1 MHVLGLAT
9 GPGVPAD
16 PLADRLA
23 ADLPGSVAVLERSA
37 DAGAEHTRFELGPGG
52 TTTRRPDGD
61 LQRALDDLARDH
73 DHAVLVG
80 FADTSVPHVVVGD
93 ADAETALVR
102 AATPDDL
109 DSETVVRALD
119 DYDEHESLESLVA
132 EVTRASSAE
141 YAGAVA
147 TFTGIVREREHPD
160 DDRTESLTFEKYE
173 GVAAER
179 LARIRDELEA
189 RDGVHEVRLHHRT
202 GRIAAGDDIVFVV
215 VLAGHRREAFET
227 VEDGIDR
234 LKDEVPIFKKELTVE
249 DEFWTHERD
258 E

>member
-23 ADLPGSVAVLERSA
+23 ADLPGTVAVVERSA
-37 DAGAEHTRFELGPGG
+37 GAGGDPTRYELGPEGS
-52 TTTRRPDGD
+52 TVSRPGGD
-61 LQRALDDLARDH
+61 LLGALDDLARDH
-73 DHAVLVG
+73 DYAVLVG
-80 FADTSVPHVVVGD
+80 FADVSVPHVVVGD

-102 AATPDDL
+102 VSTPEEV
-109 DSETVVRALD
+109 ETDAVVRALAD
-119 DYDEHESLESLVA
+119 RDEHESRQSLVA
-132 EVTRASSAE
+132 EVTRAPSAE
-141 YAGAVA
+141 FAGAVA
-147 TFTGIVREREHPD
+147 TFTGIVREREGPG

-202 GRIAAGDDIVFVV
+202 GRIEAGADIVFVV

-227 VEDGIDR
+227 VADGIDR

-249 DEFWTHERD
+249 DEFWTHERG

>member
-16 PLADRLA
+16 AVADRLT

-37 DAGAEHTRFELGPGG
+37 DAGGERTRYELGPDG
-52 TTTRRPDGD
+52 TTVSRPNGD
-61 LQRALDDLARDH
+61 FLGALDDLARDH
-73 DHAVLVG
+73 DYAVLVG
-80 FADTSVPHVVVGD
+80 FADVNVPHVVVGD

-102 AATPDDL
+102 VSTPADL
-109 DSETVVRALD
+109 DTEAVVRALD
-119 DYDEHESLESLVA
+119 DHDEHESLQSLVV
-132 EVTRASSAE
+132 EVTREPSAE
-141 YAGAVA
+141 FAGAIA
-147 TFTGIVREREHPD
+147 TFTGIVREREHPE

-179 LARIRDELEA
+179 LARIRDELEG
-189 RDGVHEVRLHHRT
+189 REGVHEVRLHHRT
-202 GRIAAGDDIVFVV
+202 GRIEAGEDIVFVV

-234 LKDEVPIFKKELTVE
+234 LKDEVPIFKKELTAE

-258 E
+258 A